1 MHCFVY
7 ILQSESDVFYT
18 EENFFFLCF
27 PCFKTTTESRR
38 HGKNCLEITG
48 NTSTYKSCLCY
59 LSDTLRTPIY
69 LRVLWLAKNAR
80 EKQRGPLMT
89 GPRYPPRCDIKLR
102 CFPVVILSGIVF
114 SIIFP
119 VIFSMPLP
127 SLFPGLLFSVPFP
140 AKCFLLRYT
149 AVWNNLVTVWRR
161 EV

>member
-1 MHCFVY
+1 MFFTPKKTFSSYVSPVLK
-7 ILQSESDVFYT
+7 LQR
-18 EENFFFLCF
+18 N
-27 PCFKTTTESRR
+27 
-38 HGKNCLEITG
+38 GKNFHK
-48 NTSTYKSCLCY
+48 STYKSCFCY

-119 VIFSMPLP
+119 VIFYMLLP

-140 AKCFLLRYT
+140 VKCFLLRYT

-161 EV
+161 